1 MGELPERKL
10 NNRIINLSPRRIE
23 RMPSYMNTGT
33 AIRINRIRKTITV
46 LSDDQLN
53 EVEKLLKKI
62 APPSDTKNIMKLKGI
77 WKGKGFETINIE
89 KEIQGIRKEVIQGIE
104 RRDI

>member
-1 MGELPERKL
+1 
-10 NNRIINLSPRRIE
+10 
-23 RMPSYMNTGT
+23 MNTGT
-33 AIRINRIRKTITV
+33 AIRINRIQKTITV
-46 LSDDQLN
+46 LSDDQLS

-77 WKGKGFETINIE
+77 WKGKGFETINVE
-89 KEIQGIRKEVIQGIE
+89 REIQGIRKEVIQAIE